1 MSPFYF
7 CLLLHYIAINCY
19 RSSVSFTNSL
29 QRWFCKAEQ
38 CISIS
43 KASNGWDEGCKDPS
57 PPTPAGWHNRGT
69 DFCLKSLPVPWPLW
83 LSLEGPTYALAD
95 LCPLWSVSLCAGLDG
110 LYPYSQGSKPPGHLL
125 PIVNAVPPKRKT
137 GNISLPMPD
146 FPLHH
151 RRPPLK
157 TKPWIQ
163 PSPGHI
169 LTKGHTFSVSSM
181 VQSEFSG
188 LLLTPSEQK
197 SGVQYFQFYSFPCY
211 TENRHFSTRA
221 MLSGNTSRIGK
232 ELCSHPVCYSAC
244 SFLGY
249 LPMCDILPNQ
259 NLLTADSFS
268 GCVFH

>member
-1 MSPFYF
+1 MGWGVQRPQSPHT
-7 CLLLHYIAINCY
+7 CRVAQQRHRLLPEVPPGALA
-19 RSSVSFTNSL
+19 SVAEPGRPHLCPGRPLSLVICVTLCRVGWALSLFTGF
-29 QRWFCKAEQ
+29 QTTWA
-38 CISIS
+38 
-43 KASNGWDEGCKDPS
+43 PS
-57 PPTPAGWHNRGT
+57 PYCKCSTTKEKDW
-69 DFCLKSLPVPWPLW
+69 
-83 LSLEGPTYALAD
+83 
-95 LCPLWSVSLCAGLDG
+95 
-110 LYPYSQGSKPPGHLL
+110 QHL
-125 PIVNAVPPKRKT
+125 
-137 GNISLPMPD
+137 LPMPD

-151 RRPPLK
+151 RRPLLK